1 MFPQPFW
8 LKCLPGSSSLHRQC
22 NCTAMSWDDSGWRD
36 EGGGSWTATGSG
48 WHASDWEVATGSG
61 DRHQGHFKRTTNSHE
76 TGNGYR
82 PKANDPDGW
91 AKGENRPS
99 VRDYETVLEFGP
111 ACSKKVRLQFKAYT
125 QR

>member
-1 MFPQPFW
+1 
-8 LKCLPGSSSLHRQC
+8 
-22 NCTAMSWDDSGWRD
+22 MSWDDSGWRD

-61 DRHQGHFKRTTNSHE
+61 DQYCWIQFVHCSPEEADRRKMRRADMDQGHFKRTTNSHE

-91 AKGENRPS
+91 AKGENCESAGNQRLRLWLCGCLV
-99 VRDYETVLEFGP
+99 VR
-111 ACSKKVRLQFKAYT
+111 
-125 QR
+125 